1 MTHQTVRLP
10 LSLIARMSVRNLV
23 RNARR
28 TALLLASVAVA
39 VASVL
44 VTASLIRGFQD
55 DLADAAVVNLTGHLQ
70 VQAPGYRDDPGIAH
84 RFTLPQGWQSALE
97 ELPVAGWAAR
107 VRVPAVI
114 MSERETRGMT
124 LIGVDAASESI
135 SFLASATYR
144 GEPLSGVSDRRVVIG
159 EALADSLK
167 SDVGRRLVLMAQGVD
182 GRSREAGFRIAGV
195 YDADGTALEKNF
207 VFTGR
212 DRLSEL
218 LGTTQVTE
226 LSVRLTDAS
235 QLPDATAALKQ
246 GFDDAQVFTWQELE
260 PQAAA
265 MYAYADLG
273 IFIWFAIMMAALIF
287 GLVNTLVTAVMERV
301 RELGMLRA
309 VGMRAA
315 AVVTQIV
322 VESALVMT
330 VGVALGVLLAT
341 LLLNFWLVDGIDLSQ
356 WAQGAEMVG
365 MRALLIPKVLVSDT
379 VFISVLS
386 IAVGVAASLYPARQ
400 AVRRSPLEALRAD

>member
-1 MTHQTVRLP
+1 MAEQTVRLP
-10 LSLIARMSVRNLV
+10 LSLIARLSLRNLI

-44 VTASLIRGFQD
+44 VTASLIRGFQE
-55 DLADAAVVNLTGHLQ
+55 DLADAVVVNLTGHLQ
-70 VQAPGYRDDPGIAH
+70 VQAPGYRDDPGISH
-84 RFTLPQGWQSALE
+84 RFELPTNWDQVLKD
-97 ELPVAGWAAR
+97 LPVAGSAAR
-107 VRVPAVI
+107 IRVPAVI

-124 LIGVDAASESI
+124 LVGVDAQSEAI
-135 SFLASATYR
+135 SFLASASYR
-144 GEPLSGVSDRRVVIG
+144 GEPLSGVDDRRVIIG

-167 SDVGRRLVLMAQGVD
+167 TDVGRRLVLMAQGLD

-212 DRLSEL
+212 SRLHEL
-218 LGTTQVTE
+218 LETPAVTE
-226 LSVRLTDAS
+226 LSVRLDDAS
-235 QLPDATAALKQ
+235 QLAAANAALSEAFPDEK
-246 GFDDAQVFTWQELE
+246 VFTWQELE

-287 GLVNTLVTAVMERV
+287 GLINTLVTAVMERV

-315 AVVTQIV
+315 AVVSQV
-322 VESALVMT
+322 VIESALVMT
-330 VGVALGVLLAT
+330 VGVALGVLLAW

-365 MRALLIPKVLVSDT
+365 MRSHLQPKVLMSDT

-386 IAVGVAASLYPARQ
+386 IVVGVVASLYPARQ

>member
-1 MTHQTVRLP
+1 MASQTVRLP
-10 LSLIARMSVRNLV
+10 LSLLARLSVRNLI

-28 TALLLASVAVA
+28 TVLLLASVAVA

-55 DLADAAVVNLTGHLQ
+55 DLADAVVVNLTGHLQ
-70 VQAPGYRDDPGIAH
+70 VQAPGYRDDPGIDH
-84 RFTLPQGWQSALE
+84 RFELEAGWQRALDG
-97 ELPVAGWAAR
+97 LPVAGWASR
-107 VRVPAVI
+107 IRVPAVI

-124 LIGVDAASESI
+124 LVGVDAQAETI
-135 SFLASATYR
+135 SFLASASYR
-144 GEPLSGVSDRRVVIG
+144 GEPLVDVNDRRVIIG

-167 SDVGRRLVLMAQGVD
+167 TDVGRRLVLMAQGPD

-212 DRLSEL
+212 TRLHEL
-218 LGTTQVTE
+218 LETDAITE
-226 LSVRLTDAS
+226 LSVRLDDS
-235 QLPDATAALKQ
+235 GQLPAANAALASVFQ
-246 GFDDAQVFTWQELE
+246 QQRVFTWQELE

-287 GLVNTLVTAVMERV
+287 GLINTLVTAVMERV

-315 AVVTQIV
+315 AVVSQV
-322 VESALVMT
+322 VIESAVVMCL
-330 VGVALGVLLAT
+330 GVVLGVLIAS

-365 MRALLIPKVLVSDT
+365 MRSHLQPKVMLSDT

-386 IAVGVAASLYPARQ
+386 VVVGVVASLYPARQ